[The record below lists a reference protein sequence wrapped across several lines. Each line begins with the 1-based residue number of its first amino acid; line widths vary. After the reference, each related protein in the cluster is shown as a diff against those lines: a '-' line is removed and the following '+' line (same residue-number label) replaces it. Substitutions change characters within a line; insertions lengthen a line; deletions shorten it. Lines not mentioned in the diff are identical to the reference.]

1 MLECSRYSNLRDK
14 YLTDSVTHGI
24 LDIDDIVN
32 PKTHRQSNKT

>member
-14 YLTDSVTHGI
+14 YLTDSVTHES

-32 PKTHRQSNKT
+32 PKKHRQALY